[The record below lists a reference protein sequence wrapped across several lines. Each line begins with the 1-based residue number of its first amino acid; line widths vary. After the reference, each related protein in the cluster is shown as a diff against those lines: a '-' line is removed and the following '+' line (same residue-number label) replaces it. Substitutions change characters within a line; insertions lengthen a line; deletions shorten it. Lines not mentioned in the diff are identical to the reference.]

1 MPGFKPK
8 LSKFIKVDEK
18 DTITLDSKHNDIV
31 DTFKKNN
38 ILIESYEKNII
49 ELNEAKKNMMKQNEY
64 HESTPNNEY
73 EIQKIETTISK
84 LHKKIYK
91 LKEAEKKYY
100 LENSKLIFN
109 YFENKNKITYNVNK
123 KKIMNNFFNI
133 QHKKD
138 ELQQNTLVNNYAK
151 EYLLKNDY
159 SILDINEYI
168 YDEEHCKHCKN
179 ELVKLDHEGMMV
191 CNNCYCMQPF
201 LIDTEKNNYKEP
213 PREVSFYAYKRI
225 NHFREIL
232 AQFQAKETTYIS
244 DSIIQNIRDQ
254 IKKERF
260 NIEDITNEKMKQLL
274 KNLGLNKYYEH
285 IAFIKSKLGIKPLT
299 MSLELE
305 NTLCTLFM
313 EIQKPYSKFCP
324 NDRVNFLNYYYVLY
338 KLCELLDEDEYLPHF
353 YMLKDKVKRMEQDEI
368 WKKICSEL
376 QWEFIPTP

>member
-8 LSKFIKVDEK
+8 ISKFIQVDEK
-18 DTITLDSKHNDIV
+18 NTITLDSKHNEFV
-31 DTFKKNN
+31 DTFKQNN
-38 ILIESYEKNII
+38 TTIETYENTII
-49 ELNEAKKNMMKQNEY
+49 ELEKHKQQLYTENSSPTMLIKIDTKIQKLKKKIQKMKQNE
-64 HESTPNNEY
+64 TN
-73 EIQKIETTISK
+73 
-84 LHKKIYK
+84 
-91 LKEAEKKYY
+91 YY

-109 YFENKNKITYNVNK
+109 YIENKKEITSNINK

-133 QHKKD
+133 QQKKE
-138 ELQQNTLVNNYAK
+138 ELQNNILVNNYAK
-151 EYLLKNDY
+151 EYLLKNDE
-159 SILDINEYI
+159 SSLDIHEFIYEY
-168 YDEEHCKHCKN
+168 DNCKHCKN
-179 ELVKLDHEGMMV
+179 ELVKLDHEGMMI
-191 CNNCYCMQPF
+191 CNNCSYMKPF

-244 DSIIQNIRDQ
+244 DSIIQDIKDQ
-254 IKKERF
+254 IKKERI
-260 NIEDITNEKMKQLL
+260 NIENVSNDKMKQIL

-299 MSLELE
+299 MSLDLE
-305 NTLCTLFM
+305 NTLCNLFM

-338 KLCELLDEDEYLPHF
+338 KLCELLGEDEYLPHF
-353 YMLKDKVKRMEQDEI
+353 YMLKDKIKRMEQDEI
-368 WKKICSEL
+368 WKKICNEL

>member
-8 LSKFIKVDEK
+8 ISKFIQVDEK
-18 DTITLDSKHNDIV
+18 NTITLDSKHNEFV
-31 DTFKKNN
+31 DTFKQNN
-38 ILIESYEKNII
+38 TTIDTYENKIG
-49 ELNEAKKNMMKQNEY
+49 ELEKHRQQLNAQNSSPTMLLKLDTKIQKLKKKIQKMKQNEI
-64 HESTPNNEY
+64 N
-73 EIQKIETTISK
+73 
-84 LHKKIYK
+84 
-91 LKEAEKKYY
+91 YY
-100 LENSKLIFN
+100 LENSKLIFD
-109 YFENKNKITYNVNK
+109 YFENKKEITSNINK

-133 QHKKD
+133 QQKKE
-138 ELQQNTLVNNYAK
+138 ELQNTILVNNYAK
-151 EYLLKNDY
+151 EYLLKNDE
-159 SILDINEYI
+159 SSLDIHEFIYEY
-168 YDEEHCKHCKN
+168 DNCKHCKN
-179 ELVKLDHEGMMV
+179 ELIKLDHEGMMI
-191 CNNCYCMQPF
+191 CNNCSYMKPF

-244 DSIIQNIRDQ
+244 DSIIQDIKDQ
-254 IKKERF
+254 IKKERIDIK
-260 NIEDITNEKMKQLL
+260 NISNDKMKQIL

-299 MSLELE
+299 MSLDLE
-305 NTLCTLFM
+305 NTLCNLFM

-338 KLCELLDEDEYLPHF
+338 KLCELLGEDEYLTHF

-368 WKKICSEL
+368 WKKICNEL